1 VADDEQW
8 QALKDV
14 LGNPPWANDPAHA
27 TAPGR
32 HQAHDQIDKHLEQWF
47 QAQNL
52 EDAVEALIS
61 RGVPAAP
68 LRDPRII
75 STHPQMVARAHFETL
90 DHPVIGPHTVP
101 TFPFK
106 FASINRWHRSPAP
119 VLGEHNTQILAG
131 LLSLDPA
138 TIAGLAAD
146 NIVGTRPLG
155 IE

>member
-1 VADDEQW
+1 NEPT
-8 QALKDV
+8 L
-14 LGNPPWANDPAHA
+14 A
-27 TAPGR
+27 TASGR
-32 HQAHDQIDKHLEQWF
+32 HQAHDAIDEHLEQWSRT
-47 QAQNL
+47 QDL
-52 EDAVEALIS
+52 RDAVDALIG
-61 RGVPAAP
+61 RGIPAAP
-68 LRDPRII
+68 LRDPRVM

-90 DHPVIGPHTVP
+90 DHPVLRAHTLP

-119 VLGEHNTQILAG
+119 VLGQHNTQILTN

-138 TIAGLAAD
+138 TIEGLAAD